1 VTTAFDNIF
10 AKSGGVAD
18 QLVSK
23 FGTPAT
29 LVRETKTY
37 DAATGKNTVST
48 TSYSLKVTPP
58 IAGVD
63 TVGAYRKDSIVGS
76 TVGMYELTV
85 SFAAVSLP
93 IEPNATTDKMIFRGT
108 TYQIVRV
115 LPIVSGDDTAL
126 WYVQLRA

>member
-1 VTTAFDNIF
+1 MATQFDNLF
-10 AKSGGVAD
+10 SGSSGVANR
-18 QLVSK
+18 LVSK

-29 LVRETKTY
+29 YVRETKTF
-37 DAATGKNTVST
+37 DEATGKNAVST
-48 TSYSLKVTPP
+48 TTYSIKVTPP

-63 TVGAYRKDSIVGS
+63 TVGAYRKDTVVGA
-76 TVGMYELTV
+76 TIGLYELTV

-115 LPIVSGDDTAL
+115 LPVVSGDDTAL
-126 WYVQLRA
+126 YYVQLRA